1 MHKFTTGMKELGYY
15 VYLYVDPR
23 TSQPFYVG
31 KGTGNRVFSHLSDKS
46 ESPKV
51 AAIAEITAAGEK
63 PRIELLA
70 FGLDEKTAFKLEAAA
85 IDLIGFENL
94 TNKVVG
100 HGANKAGRMTVEEVQ
115 ARLAVEPIDHFDDPC
130 VLIKL
135 TDSYPDSAARTD
147 TELYDA
153 TRGMWSMNIENARE
167 RAKYALAVY
176 GGIIREVYEVS
187 AWLPAGTTLYLDAVR
202 LEDADRDNL
211 SETRIEFVGRI
222 APEKIR
228 KKYIWKSVAHHYK
241 KGSAN
246 PVKYVGPSQH

>member
-1 MHKFTTGMKELGYY
+1 MNRFTTNAKELGYY

-23 TSQPFYVG
+23 TNLPFYVG
-31 KGTGNRVFSHLSDKS
+31 KGTGNRAFSHLSDKS

-51 AAIAEITAAGEK
+51 AAIAEITAAGEQ

-115 ARLAVEPIDHFDDPC
+115 ARLSVEPIDHFDEPC
-130 VLIKL
+130 ALIKIN
-135 TDSYPDSAARTD
+135 DSYPDSAARTD
-147 TELYDA
+147 ADLYDA
-153 TRGMWSMNIENARE
+153 TRGMWVMNIDNARA
-167 RAKYALAVY
+167 RAKYVLSVY

-187 AWLPAGTTLYLDAVR
+187 AWLPAGSTLYSDSLR
-202 LEDADRDNL
+202 LENADRDNL
-211 SETRIEFVGRI
+211 QETRIEFVGRI

-228 KKYIWKSVAHHYK
+228 KKYLWKSVAHHYR
-241 KGSAN
+241 KGSSN
-246 PVKYVGPSQH
+246 PVKYVGPAL